1 MRPARA
7 SLRLVTVR
15 AIAVAAATLIAG
27 GCGETRWSAPLAPC
41 LILGVHE
48 VAQCGTIVVY
58 ENRTT
63 RAGRRIPLRVV
74 VLPARR
80 APAARDPVV
89 FLTGGPGLAATAD
102 AEFAARIFAP
112 LHDERDIVLVDQRGT
127 GHSAP
132 LECHLYDDGSLQS
145 YMSPMFPAGRVRAC
159 RETLEQSADLTQ
171 YTTER
176 AADDLAEVLA
186 ALGYPRANVVGI
198 SYGSRAGLVFLRRHP
213 DRTRTLVL
221 QAVLPPDKI
230 ALAANARGASIAL
243 DSAIASC
250 ARSAACQR
258 AAPDPRRDI
267 DSVLAHLRASPATA
281 TLWNWRRLRHE
292 TVTITRRAFA
302 ERVFFMLYTPGAAR
316 SVLPLIHLA
325 ARGEWAPFARK
336 VIAQS
341 RAQRSGR
348 SIGMQLS
355 VLCTE
360 DAPRLAAADTARMAA
375 DGPLG
380 VPVAPE
386 LLGAC
391 AEWPRGTPGDTT
403 PVVSPIPVLLLSGA
417 NDPATPPDWADSA
430 ATTLSNSVR
439 LIDSTAGHG
448 MMTAG
453 LDTVVAKFIIYQHG
467 VTPNATR

>member
-1 MRPARA
+1 MIIVACRA
-7 SLRLVTVR
+7 VNYLGIVAVAT
-15 AIAVAAATLIAG
+15 IAVLAA
-27 GCGETRWSAPLAPC
+27 GCSGSRLSPSLAPC
-41 LILGVHE
+41 LIAGVHQI
-48 VAQCGTIVVY
+48 AQCGTILVD

-63 RAGRRIPLRVV
+63 RTGRRIPLRVV

-80 APAARDPVV
+80 TPAARDPVV

-102 AEFAARIFAP
+102 AAFAARIFAP
-112 LHDERDIVLVDQRGT
+112 LHDQRDIVLVDQRGT

-132 LECHLYDDGSLQS
+132 LECHLYNDGSLQS

-159 RETLEQSADLTQ
+159 RDTLEQGADLTQ
-171 YTTER
+171 YTTAP

-186 ALGYPRANVVGI
+186 TLGYANANIVGI

-213 DRTRTLVL
+213 DRTRTLVV

-230 ALAANARGASIAL
+230 ALAANARGATIAL

-250 ARSAACQR
+250 ARIASCRR
-258 AAPDPRRDI
+258 AAPDPLRDI
-267 DSVLAHLRASPATA
+267 DSVFAHLRASPATVA
-281 TLWNWRRLRHE
+281 LWNWRRLRHE
-292 TVTITRRAFA
+292 TVTITPRAFA

-316 SVLPLIHLA
+316 SVLPLIHEA
-325 ARGEWAPFARK
+325 AHGEWAPFARK

-341 RAQRSGR
+341 RGQRSGR

-360 DAPRLAAADTARMAA
+360 DAPRLAVADTARIAA

-380 VPVAPE
+380 VPVAAE

-403 PVVSPIPVLLLSGA
+403 PVVSAVPVLLLSGA

-430 ATTLSNSVR
+430 AATLSNSVR
-439 LIDSTAGHG
+439 LVDSTAGHG

-453 LDTVVAKFIIYQHG
+453 LDTMVARFIIYQHG
-467 VTPNATR
+467 VAPDATR

>member
-1 MRPARA
+1 MIILARRAVNYLGIITAATVAVITAGCSRSRA
-7 SLRLVTVR
+7 SP
-15 AIAVAAATLIAG
+15 
-27 GCGETRWSAPLAPC
+27 SLAPC
-41 LILGVHE
+41 LIAGLHQ
-48 VAQCGTIVVY
+48 VAECGTILVY

-63 RAGRRIPLRVV
+63 RTGRRIPLRIV

-80 APAARDPVV
+80 TPATRDPVV

-102 AEFAARIFAP
+102 ADFAARIFAP
-112 LHDERDIVLVDQRGT
+112 LHDQRDIVLVDQRGT

-159 RETLEQSADLTQ
+159 RDSLEQGADLTQ
-171 YTTER
+171 YTTAR

-186 ALGYPRANVVGI
+186 TLGYTSANVVGI
-198 SYGSRAGLVFLRRHP
+198 SYGSRAALVFLRRHP
-213 DRTRTLVL
+213 DRTRTLVV

-230 ALAANARGASIAL
+230 ALAANARGATIAL

-250 ARSAACQR
+250 ARTAACHR

-267 DSVLAHLRASPATA
+267 DSILARLRASPATA

-292 TVTITRRAFA
+292 TVTITPRAFA

-316 SVLPLIHLA
+316 SVLPLIHDA

-336 VIAQS
+336 VIGQS
-341 RAQRSGR
+341 RVQRSGR

-375 DGPLG
+375 NAPLG
-380 VPVAPE
+380 VPVARE

-391 AEWPRGTPGDTT
+391 AEWPRGTPADTT

-417 NDPATPPDWADSA
+417 HDPATPPDWADSA
-430 ATTLSNSVR
+430 AATLSNSVR
-439 LIDSTAGHG
+439 LVDSTAGHG

-453 LDTVVAKFIIYQHG
+453 LDTVVANFIIYQHG
-467 VTPNATR
+467 VAPNAAR